1 MNYKSLTKTIYT
13 AITLV
18 TLLSIILLTLS
29 FMLSFDS
36 KNGYFTKGI
45 FPILFNVAF
54 VLGALLSLAVPF
66 LLKKGQVIKSNAS
79 IDREKPI
86 YIAFIS
92 LLIICVVAFN
102 FFTLSK
108 YFVIAIMGVCFF
120 AFFLLLC
127 VMKGGYAYSHLKIIF
142 LLLTAL
148 FPILLTMGNDMQ
160 IYRHSN
166 SLENKLAAVFAI
178 SFLIYILYEGKRLF
192 TGEHSKWHFASML
205 LASHTGLSLSVSYL
219 ISFALGGVNEE
230 TRLYQIIV
238 ILAISSFIEYEL
250 VRFIKKSESHTKEE
264 WDEIEAPAQN
274 TEE

>member
-54 VLGALLSLAVPF
+54 VLGALLSLAAPF

-148 FPILLTMGNDMQ
+148 FPVLLTMGNDMQ

>member
-54 VLGALLSLAVPF
+54 VLGTLLSLAVPF

-238 ILAISSFIEYEL
+238 IVAISSFIEYEL

>member
-54 VLGALLSLAVPF
+54 VLGALLSLAAPF
-66 LLKKGQVIKSNAS
+66 LLKKGQIIKSNVS

-148 FPILLTMGNDMQ
+148 FPVLLTMGNDMQ

>member
-148 FPILLTMGNDMQ
+148 FPVLLTMGNDMQ

-219 ISFALGGVNEE
+219 IAFALGGVNEE